1 MNSHVPCQCLPA
13 DHGIPSGTSSGER
26 SHLPRREMTSTA
38 KETLWSIQGRIGSNR
53 TDEAALRDVT
63 CCQLLQA
70 DSSTEHLLEK
80 CDATISVAQTL
91 PIGDEKRET
100 CCRDQVEPER
110 KLVSH
115 DLVRDMKVL
124 NLACDSIIGLSDG
137 LMVPFALTAGLSS
150 LGSSKLVY
158 QGGFAELVSGAISM
172 GIGGYLS
179 AKGEQDIFR
188 HRFTAISSKLDVAC
202 ASEVHREV
210 HKVLGPFGVK
220 QGVSK
225 LVAQSL
231 EMAQGA
237 ENEKAGVS
245 LKPDQVEGVETGM
258 VRKAPAMSSLRNR
271 LGLVPKPKVPTRG
284 TSAFL
289 VNLGEGMDEVP
300 ARRLFISAF
309 TIGISYFLGGLIP
322 IIPYL
327 CVADTLHGLYWSI
340 VSLA

>member
-1 MNSHVPCQCLPA
+1 
-13 DHGIPSGTSSGER
+13 
-26 SHLPRREMTSTA
+26 
-38 KETLWSIQGRIGSNR
+38 
-53 TDEAALRDVT
+53 
-63 CCQLLQA
+63 
-70 DSSTEHLLEK
+70 
-80 CDATISVAQTL
+80 
-91 PIGDEKRET
+91 
-100 CCRDQVEPER
+100 
-110 KLVSH
+110 
-115 DLVRDMKVL
+115 
-124 NLACDSIIGLSDG
+124 
-137 LMVPFALTAGLSS
+137 MVPFALTAGLSS

-202 ASEVHREV
+202 ASEVYREV

-231 EMAQGA
+231 EMAQGE
-237 ENEKAGVS
+237 ENEKQGVS
-245 LKPDQVEGVETGM
+245 LKPDQVEGVERGVVPT
-258 VRKAPAMSSLRNR
+258 KAPVKSSLRMS
-271 LGLVPKPKVPTRG
+271 LGLVPKPKVPIQG

-289 VNLGEGMDEVP
+289 IKLGEGMDEVP
-300 ARRLFISAF
+300 AKRLFISAF

-340 VSLA
+340 LATGIILLVFGVAKSWFTVSVRQDTRVLQATYSIFDLKGAATGYLGLIWGAISTLAVGAAAAAASYGVVKALETRGS